1 MSIIEEEEE
10 KNIVISWESMGYT
23 FVIAREIDEH
33 TMFKRALKSVLE
45 AIRNGCDVSRKF
57 T

>member
-1 MSIIEEEEE
+1 
-10 KNIVISWESMGYT
+10 MGYT